1 MSNTSDGQLDA
12 LLARLGR
19 DIAPAQDL
27 WPGIEAQVSVQQVR
41 RQQPWRLA
49 AGIAAATACATIA
62 LFVAGRQT
70 HQPDAAEVPED
81 AAYLSAR
88 ADLEQSYRAQLQQLA
103 PDTRLQV
110 ERDLDVIR
118 KARAD
123 IRHALASDPGSPL
136 LNELLTTTWQQ
147 QIDLYRDVAAN
158 ATAASGR
165 KL

>member
-1 MSNTSDGQLDA
+1 MSDTSEAQLDA
-12 LLARLGR
+12 LLAKFER
-19 DIAPAQDL
+19 DIAPPRDL
-27 WPGIEAQVSVQQVR
+27 WPGIEAQTSVQQAR
-41 RQQPWRLA
+41 RQRPWRLA
-49 AGIAAATACATIA
+49 AGIAAATMCATIV
-62 LFVAGRQT
+62 LYLWHRQP

-81 AAYLSAR
+81 AAYLSVR
-88 ADLEQSYRAQLQQLA
+88 ADLEQSYRTQLQQLA
-103 PDTRLQV
+103 PDTRMQV

-158 ATAASGR
+158 PTVVTGS

>member
-1 MSNTSDGQLDA
+1 MSDTSDAQLDA
-12 LLARLGR
+12 LLAKLGR
-19 DIAPAQDL
+19 DRAPPQDL
-27 WPGIEAQVSVQQVR
+27 WSGIEAQIAVQDKR
-41 RQQPWRLA
+41 RQRPWRLA
-49 AGIAAATACATIA
+49 AGIAAATLSATIA
-62 LFVAGRQT
+62 FYVWERRAQ
-70 HQPDAAEVPED
+70 QPDTAETPED

-88 ADLEQSYRAQLQQLA
+88 ADLEPSYRAQLQQLA
-103 PDTRLQV
+103 PDTRMQV

-136 LNELLTTTWQQ
+136 LNELMTTTWQQ

-158 ATAASGR
+158 PTGS

>member
-1 MSNTSDGQLDA
+1 MSDTSDAQLDA
-12 LLARLGR
+12 LLAKLGR
-19 DIAPAQDL
+19 DIAPPQDL
-27 WPGIEAQVSVQQVR
+27 WPGIEAQGSVQQAP
-41 RQQPWRLA
+41 RQRPWRLG
-49 AGIAAATACATIA
+49 AGIAAVTVCATIA
-62 LFVAGRQT
+62 LYVWQRQP

-103 PDTRLQV
+103 PDTRMLV

-118 KARAD
+118 RARAD

-158 ATAASGR
+158 ATVATGR